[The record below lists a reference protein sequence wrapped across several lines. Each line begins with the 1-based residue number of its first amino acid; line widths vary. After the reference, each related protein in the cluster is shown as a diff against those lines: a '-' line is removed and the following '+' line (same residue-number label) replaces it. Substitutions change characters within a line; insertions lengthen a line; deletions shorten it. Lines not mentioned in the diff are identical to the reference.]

1 VSSTEEFV
9 ERLRGIDLPD
19 QECYL
24 VRIDMA
30 HFYMSGEFGEIVED
44 VLRLVPKGPL
54 RQLMGDVLWHLLD
67 AQFVRSPLL
76 RGRTFKVVE
85 GSGMGLVHSGAVSD
99 LALCARAEIS
109 WACRSDVQDAHQILC
124 WLRFRDD
131 IFVVG
136 ADKGLLK
143 AFYSEFSRR
152 CKYFETEVVQWS
164 RCSVSMLQTNVRRVG
179 RRLVAAPKF
188 KGCNSGM
195 PLDRSSCHAAH
206 VHASWPC
213 AFVRSLGRLSTWHVD
228 AVHAKMIFLRRLESH
243 HAPEDLVE
251 KLRQIGPQPI
261 RRGRC
266 TVVGSRT
273 LWIVLGF
280 HPALHE
286 RGLSRVVAR
295 LSCDPGLRALWR
307 CAWGSEM
314 PRLRLAWRNDLSNV
328 ARRALGLVHQL
339 REFEV

>member
-1 VSSTEEFV
+1 
-9 ERLRGIDLPD
+9 
-19 QECYL
+19 
-24 VRIDMA
+24 
-30 HFYMSGEFGEIVED
+30 
-44 VLRLVPKGPL
+44 
-54 RQLMGDVLWHLLD
+54 
-67 AQFVRSPLL
+67 
-76 RGRTFKVVE
+76 
-85 GSGMGLVHSGAVSD
+85 MGLVHSGAVSD

-109 WACRSDVQDAHQILC
+109 WACRSDVQDAHRILC

-195 PLDRSSCHAAH
+195 PLDRSSCHAPH
-206 VHASWPC
+206 VHAYWPC

-243 HAPEDLVE
+243 HAPEDLVK
-251 KLRQIGPQPI
+251 KLRQIEPQPI
-261 RRGRC
+261 RKGRC